1 MEHKYNFNKKNSFF
15 TPVCFFLVTGF
26 FSSSSYKKF
35 HAEHDGS
42 IEPCTP
48 HLRLNMLNK

>member
-1 MEHKYNFNKKNSFF
+1 MEHEYNFNKIKSFF
-15 TPVCFFLVTGF
+15 YSSVFFLVTVF

-35 HAEHDGS
+35 HAERDGS

>member
-1 MEHKYNFNKKNSFF
+1 MEHEYNFNKKKSFF
-15 TPVCFFLVTGF
+15 IPVFFLVTVF
-26 FSSSSYKKF
+26 YSSSYKKF
-35 HAEHDGS
+35 HAGREGS

>member
-1 MEHKYNFNKKNSFF
+1 MEREYNFNKKKSFY
-15 TPVCFFLVTGF
+15 PSVFFLVTVF
-26 FSSSSYKKF
+26 YSSSYKKF
-35 HAEHDGS
+35 HAERDGS

>member
-1 MEHKYNFNKKNSFF
+1 MWSTSITSIRKR
-15 TPVCFFLVTGF
+15 VFLFQCVFSCHCF

-35 HAEHDGS
+35 HAERDGS
-42 IEPCTP
+42 IEACTP